1 MAGIRSH
8 TELGVTLANRFPKC
22 QLMSGRLLLQLCV
35 YVAPRVSDRR

>member
-8 TELGVTLANRFPKC
+8 TELGVTLTNRFPKR
-22 QLMSGRLLLQLCV
+22 QLMSGFLLLQFSV